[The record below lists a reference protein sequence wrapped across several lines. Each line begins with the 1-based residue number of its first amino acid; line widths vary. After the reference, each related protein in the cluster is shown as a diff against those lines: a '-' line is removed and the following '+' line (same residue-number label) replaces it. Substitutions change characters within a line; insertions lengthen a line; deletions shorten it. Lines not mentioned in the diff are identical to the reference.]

1 MTAADGGKGVA
12 AFIVPSEDT
21 HMVGAGLFLPGLRS
35 VVAGTWRTHTCFVAH
50 ALFTAYTAQA
60 LNPRPS
66 LQCCLSHTSPHDTHR
81 QH

>member
-21 HMVGAGLFLPGLRS
+21 HMVGAGLFLLDCHRLLPERGKGILAS
-35 VVAGTWRTHTCFVAH
+35 LAH

-60 LNPRPS
+60 PNPRPS